1 MSVRIPLFFIFS
13 FFSLSLCAQTDAEV
27 PCGTVGRS
35 VFIDAYQAGKIAPVP
50 KSGAARFVPIHL
62 TLLGD
67 DDGKGYADPLT
78 VLQSLELLNED
89 FNKLDLHFY
98 IDADIDYL
106 NSSAYYDHEFS
117 GGRDLMRN
125 YNRTNVFNNYV
136 VGGAAGA
143 CGYYSGSGD
152 GVVLDLDCINGTDRT
167 WTHEV
172 GHYFGLPH
180 TFFGWESVGTIK
192 NVNAFDRPAPA
203 TLSLNGRTVQVEKV
217 DGSNCATAADG
228 FCDTPPDYLPERWR
242 CDQQGVYPDSL
253 LDPDSTRFAVP
264 AENIMSYALDGCVES
279 FSPEQ
284 ITAMNTNLTGRIG
297 LSRDEVPAFAAADPA
312 DVELLSPAQDETVE
326 YSNEVTLRWNRVP
339 NAHLYLV
346 QLNLSLNFLG
356 SVTTSFFTSD
366 TSAVIRDI
374 LEPNFRY
381 YWRVRPINRYDV
393 SGDFSNYARF
403 RNGATEN
410 TTSATIDAALDAAV
424 SLGPNPVAAGNDLR
438 LRGANTQNG
447 KLDLRLFDA
456 SGRIVRF
463 YPAQQVAGAWT
474 ASLPTEGLAPGF
486 YTLRIGLN
494 GRMVTRRLVVTP

>member
-1 MSVRIPLFFIFS
+1 MSVRIPLFFACCF
-13 FFSLSLCAQTDAEV
+13 LCAALSAQSGREEG
-27 PCGTVGRS
+27 CGTVGRS
-35 VFIDAYQAGKIAPVP
+35 SFIDAYQSGKIAPVP
-50 KSGAARFVPIHL
+50 KSKGTRFVPIHL

-78 VLQSLELLNED
+78 VLQSLQLLNED

-117 GGRDLMRN
+117 GGRDLIRN
-125 YNRTNVFNNYV
+125 YNRDFVVNNYV

-143 CGYYSGSGD
+143 CGYYSGSAD
-152 GVVLDLDCINGTDRT
+152 GIVLDLDCINGTDRT
-167 WTHEV
+167 WSHEV
-172 GHYFGLPH
+172 GHFFGLPH
-180 TFFGWESVGTIK
+180 TFYGWESVETIEQ
-192 NVNAFDRPAPA
+192 VGAFDRPAPS
-203 TLSLNGRTVQVEKV
+203 TLTFNGRTVQVEKV
-217 DGSNCATAADG
+217 DGSNCSTAADG

-242 CDQQGVYPDSL
+242 CNQQGIYPDSL
-253 LDPDSTRFAVP
+253 LDPDSTRFAVS
-264 AENIMSYALDGCVES
+264 AENIMSYAFDGCVER

-284 ITAMNTNLTGRIG
+284 ITAMNTNLSGRIG
-297 LSRDEVPAFAAADPA
+297 LSRDEVPAYAAAKA
-312 DVELLSPAQDETVE
+312 SDVRLLSPAPDETVE

-339 NAHLYLV
+339 NADLYLV

-366 TSAVIRDI
+366 TAAVIRDI

-410 TTSATIDAALDAAV
+410 TTSATVDAALNAAV
-424 SLGPNPVAAGNDLR
+424 NLGPNPVAAGTDLR
-438 LRGANTQNG
+438 LRGTG
-447 KLDLRLFDA
+447 TGSGDLALQLYDA
-456 SGRIVRF
+456 SGRAVRH
-463 YPAQQVAGAWT
+463 YPSQRVTGEWT
-474 ASLPTEGLAPGF
+474 ALLPTDGLVPGF
-486 YTLRIGLN
+486 YTLRVGLN
-494 GRMVTRRLVVTP
+494 GRMISRRLVVTP